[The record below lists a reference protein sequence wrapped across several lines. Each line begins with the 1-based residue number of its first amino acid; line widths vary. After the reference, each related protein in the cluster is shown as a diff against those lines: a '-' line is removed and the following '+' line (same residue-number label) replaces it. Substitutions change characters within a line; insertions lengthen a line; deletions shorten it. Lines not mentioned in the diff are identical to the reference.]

1 MPSGVGLS
9 VRYRSRALVHSAM
22 KHSSF
27 LAVFPAPLRK
37 PPSPS
42 NPLRVPRSRA
52 SSSRKVLTPLL
63 GFYPGFYRR
72 EASFNI
78 TIPNPVKVFR
88 PPSKP
93 LYCVRQCNGRYHS
106 ASEHGSYLSVFRRS
120 INAPSI
126 AFPVL
131 QASSAV
137 STSCLSRQ
145 PHKACCCHSPLR
157 SLTGVANANEL
168 PQLLLRSAA

>member
-1 MPSGVGLS
+1 MEKGCKVATIIFHLCFVYLGASPAVPIAPSIG
-9 VRYRSRALVHSAM
+9 
-22 KHSSF
+22 KHL
-27 LAVFPAPLRK
+27 LA
-37 PPSPS
+37 SPS
-42 NPLRVPRSRA
+42 RTPSRCSAHRRSLCPVCGSATVAIIPLQARFVPLCA
-52 SSSRKVLTPLL
+52 
-63 GFYPGFYRR
+63 F
-72 EASFNI
+72 
-78 TIPNPVKVFR
+78 
-88 PPSKP
+88 
-93 LYCVRQCNGRYHS
+93 
-106 ASEHGSYLSVFRRS
+106 RS

>member
-1 MPSGVGLS
+1 M
-9 VRYRSRALVHSAM
+9 
-22 KHSSF
+22 F
-27 LAVFPAPLRK
+27 LIIIHREQQLINKLCNFVF
-37 PPSPS
+37 
-42 NPLRVPRSRA
+42 
-52 SSSRKVLTPLL
+52 
-63 GFYPGFYRR
+63 
-72 EASFNI
+72 
-78 TIPNPVKVFR
+78 TIPNPSKVFR

-93 LYCVRQCNGRYHS
+93 LSCVRQCS
-106 ASEHGSYLSVFRRS
+106 AATIPLQARFVPLCAFRS

>member
-1 MPSGVGLS
+1 M
-9 VRYRSRALVHSAM
+9 
-22 KHSSF
+22 F
-27 LAVFPAPLRK
+27 LIIIHCEQQLINKLCNFDFTF
-37 PPSPS
+37 PSPS
-42 NPLRVPRSRA
+42 RCSDHRRSPCTVCGSA
-52 SSSRKVLTPLL
+52 TV
-63 GFYPGFYRR
+63 
-72 EASFNI
+72 A
-78 TIPNPVKVFR
+78 TIPLQARFV
-88 PPSKP
+88 P
-93 LYCVRQCNGRYHS
+93 LC
-106 ASEHGSYLSVFRRS
+106 AFRS

-168 PQLLLRSAA
+168 PQLLPGVRGLTTTFRSDGQTTLPCLQCRLLAPLQSVVRSLATSPP

>member
-1 MPSGVGLS
+1 MIDETIIDCMSNINQLEKI
-9 VRYRSRALVHSAM
+9 LM
-22 KHSSF
+22 KKSSF
-27 LAVFPAPLRK
+27 SHPRQGVPTTVEAFVLCAAVQQPLSFRDGTR
-37 PPSPS
+37 
-42 NPLRVPRSRA
+42 LVPR
-52 SSSRKVLTPLL
+52 
-63 GFYPGFYRR
+63 
-72 EASFNI
+72 
-78 TIPNPVKVFR
+78 
-88 PPSKP
+88 
-93 LYCVRQCNGRYHS
+93 CVP
-106 ASEHGSYLSVFRRS
+106 RS
-120 INAPSI
+120 INAASI